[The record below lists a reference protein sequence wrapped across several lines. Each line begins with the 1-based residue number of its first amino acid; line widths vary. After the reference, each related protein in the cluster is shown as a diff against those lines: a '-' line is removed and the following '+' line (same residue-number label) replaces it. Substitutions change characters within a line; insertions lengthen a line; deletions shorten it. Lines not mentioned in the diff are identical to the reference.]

1 MCGLAGFLATNKFES
16 TNARLQ
22 LQKMCDAIIHRGPDA
37 EGQFICQHNI
47 LAMGHR
53 RLSILDLSDNG
64 AQPMSSQ
71 SGRWTIAFNGEIYNH
86 LDLRIKL
93 NRDSEEKKW
102 NGHSDTETFLECV
115 EEWGIKKTLSLCV
128 GMFSLALW
136 DNKKSE
142 LTLARDRFGEKPL
155 YYGKAKTKDNTFF
168 LFGSDLNAIKQ
179 FDYFN
184 SDIDRNVLREYMR
197 FGYIDD
203 GRSIFKNIKKVE
215 PATFIRI
222 SYKTHQIKIESY
234 WSMQDH
240 IKKRVKNSQKNSYKS
255 AVEIIHQRLRK
266 SVQSQTISD
275 VPIGCFLSGGIDS
288 SLIAALLQENSAT
301 PINTFSIGFNEAE
314 YNEAEYAK
322 DVAEHLGTNHTE
334 LYISPS
340 EIREIIPKMSYVYSE
355 PFADSSQLPTYLL
368 CSLASKHVK
377 VALSGDAGDEIFCG
391 YNRYRI
397 GQSVWPKIRRL
408 PHSIRKQ
415 FGQILIN
422 TKPSI
427 WDKFSSI
434 SNQSRLGEKMHKLGS
449 VIGSKDIHELYENI
463 CTEWSSTE
471 SIVLNS
477 NDLGRSEQGLK
488 VKSELIGAEYMMFSD
503 LFSYLPGD
511 ILTKVDRASMAHS
524 LETRAPFLDHRL
536 VEEAWKL
543 PLEHKIRNG
552 QSKSILRDILVQYV
566 PKHLTDRPK
575 MGFAIPI
582 GAWLRTELREWAE
595 DLLSVHR
602 LSTDGFLDV
611 KMVRKIW
618 DEHLSKRFNHEKKL
632 WSILMF
638 QSWLAQQNL

>member
-1 MCGLAGFLATNKFES
+1 
-16 TNARLQ
+16 
-22 LQKMCDAIIHRGPDA
+22 
-37 EGQFICQHNI
+37 
-47 LAMGHR
+47 
-53 RLSILDLSDNG
+53 
-64 AQPMSSQ
+64 
-71 SGRWTIAFNGEIYNH
+71 
-86 LDLRIKL
+86 
-93 NRDSEEKKW
+93 
-102 NGHSDTETFLECV
+102 
-115 EEWGIKKTLSLCV
+115 
-128 GMFSLALW
+128 
-136 DNKKSE
+136 
-142 LTLARDRFGEKPL
+142 
-155 YYGKAKTKDNTFF
+155 
-168 LFGSDLNAIKQ
+168 
-179 FDYFN
+179 
-184 SDIDRNVLREYMR
+184 
-197 FGYIDD
+197 
-203 GRSIFKNIKKVE
+203 
-215 PATFIRI
+215 
-222 SYKTHQIKIESY
+222 
-234 WSMQDH
+234 
-240 IKKRVKNSQKNSYKS
+240 
-255 AVEIIHQRLRK
+255 
-266 SVQSQTISD
+266 
-275 VPIGCFLSGGIDS
+275 
-288 SLIAALLQENSAT
+288 
-301 PINTFSIGFNEAE
+301 
-314 YNEAEYAK
+314 
-322 DVAEHLGTNHTE
+322 
-334 LYISPS
+334 
-340 EIREIIPKMSYVYSE
+340 
-355 PFADSSQLPTYLL
+355 LL

-638 QSWLAQQNL
+638 QSWLAQQDL